1 MLKEKVF
8 MLQVL
13 RVIATL
19 ISVLGFG
26 VLLSILLK
34 NIYKREQNKI
44 KSYQKAVFLY
54 AVHSII
60 MTVPLYS
67 GCFGSKT
74 IEIFVNSGIFCL
86 IVAVFIIPNIC
97 RYYMCTADG
106 TRDDATRRLK
116 VGFQFVLEFIIVQIF
131 VLSIIYA

>member
-1 MLKEKVF
+1 

-19 ISVLGFG
+19 ISVLEFG

-67 GCFGSKT
+67 GCFGSQT

-97 RYYMCTADG
+97 RYYMCTAD
-106 TRDDATRRLK
+106 ATCREVK
-116 VGFQFVLEFIIVQIF
+116 TK
-131 VLSIIYA
+131 